1 MLIIIV
7 VLGIILAKEQG
18 ITYVMGLKK
27 FSPIIKM
34 LIILNLLQH
43 VT

>member
-1 MLIIIV
+1 MLIIVV
-7 VLGIILAKEQG
+7 VLGILAKEQG
-18 ITYVMGLKK
+18 ITYVMGLEK